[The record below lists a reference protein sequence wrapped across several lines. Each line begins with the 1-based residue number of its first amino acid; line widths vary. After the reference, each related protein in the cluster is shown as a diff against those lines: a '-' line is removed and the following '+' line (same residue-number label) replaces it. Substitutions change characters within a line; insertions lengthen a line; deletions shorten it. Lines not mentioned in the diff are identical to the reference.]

1 MPKSKMTA
9 EILIS
14 TAITAKSNKNK
25 LYNNNKTLIPYIMVQ
40 SDGG

>member
-1 MPKSKMTA
+1 MA
-9 EILIS
+9 EEILIS

>member
-1 MPKSKMTA
+1 MTE

-14 TAITAKSNKNK
+14 TAITAKSTKNK
-25 LYNNNKTLIPYIMVQ
+25 LYNNKTLIPYFIMVQ

>member
-1 MPKSKMTA
+1 MA
-9 EILIS
+9 EEILIS

-25 LYNNNKTLIPYIMVQ
+25 LYNNKTLIAYYIMVQ

>member
-1 MPKSKMTA
+1 MTA

-25 LYNNNKTLIPYIMVQ
+25 LYNNKTLIPFI
-40 SDGG
+40 

>member
-14 TAITAKSNKNK
+14 TAITAKSNKINYITIK
-25 LYNNNKTLIPYIMVQ
+25 HLYIII
-40 SDGG
+40 

>member
-1 MPKSKMTA
+1 MTE

-25 LYNNNKTLIPYIMVQ
+25 LYNNNKTLIPYYIIAQ

>member
-1 MPKSKMTA
+1 MTE

-25 LYNNNKTLIPYIMVQ
+25 LYNNKTLIPYYIMVQ

>member
-1 MPKSKMTA
+1 MTE

-14 TAITAKSNKNK
+14 TAITAKNNKNK
-25 LYNNNKTLIPYIMVQ
+25 LYNNNKTLIPYYIMVQ